1 VAGLEVDVVVAD
13 REIRHD
19 PELRSCGVEEAGVDR
34 NGRVSDDGG
43 CPLDDVKEFGRLRPW
58 AANDRLESIAEQFE
72 AGVRDGLGDDYS
84 LTLRQAAG

>member
-1 VAGLEVDVVVAD
+1 VTGLEVDVVVAD

-19 PELRSCGVEEAGVDR
+19 PELRSGGVEEAGVDR

-43 CPLDDVKEFGRLRPW
+43 GAFDDAKEIGRRRRW
-58 AANDRLESIAEQFE
+58 AANDQLEPIAERFE

-84 LTLRQAAG
+84 LTLRQAVV